1 LEALL
6 CLQKDEKE
14 HEHHIWKE
22 HHTKEWSHKE
32 RHTEEHMEEEH
43 HMIHKGEN
51 HMDIRVG
58 TKEGT
63 YREKVVVEEL
73 QW

>member
-1 LEALL
+1 
-6 CLQKDEKE
+6 
-14 HEHHIWKE
+14 
-22 HHTKEWSHKE
+22 
-32 RHTEEHMEEEH
+32 MEEEH